1 MSSNHSS
8 NGDYESL
15 KTSGKGKNAKN
26 EGDISSLK
34 KSKKKKNLT
43 EHDSG
48 LRNKTKKEDAVLP
61 ESSSDKLPSEEA
73 FSFEPSP
80 DKRPPVEPE
89 IEQSA
94 EASKKPKHIEH
105 LEKKKTEERARKD
118 FTMLGTDSWVKRN
131 GHYLTYI
138 GLYLF
143 SILVLYRPYEL
154 VPGLG
159 FLAATAFYVAA
170 ATLFVFI
177 PAQLS
182 TEGTL
187 TYLSI
192 EVKMVIALTIIALIS
207 IPIAKSPRTAWF
219 EFNDIFIKAV
229 LMFIVMVNVLRTR
242 RRLMG
247 MVWLS
252 LGIAFVLSYI
262 ALGMYWRGE
271 LGVEGYRV
279 GVNIQG
285 MFGNPNDLA
294 LHLVTMVPI
303 AVVLGIASNKIPVKL
318 AYFGFSALFVAGM
331 MVTYSRGGF
340 IGLMCI
346 AAFLIWK
353 LGKKNRLQVMAVAF
367 VLFALFI
374 VLAPGNYGMRLLSIF
389 DPSLDGVGS
398 RNQRRDLLFRSIL
411 VSVRNPWGIGI
422 GNFPIVGI
430 RNLVSHNSYTQV
442 SSELGI
448 LGLAAY
454 LVFLFSPFRRLA
466 AIERR
471 LEENAKGRWFYFLSI
486 GLQASLIGF
495 CVSSFFVSVAYNWF
509 IYYLVAYAVAFRRI
523 YAIEFDI
530 EEEVNRFSLRKYI
543 PGLQN

>member
-8 NGDYESL
+8 AGDYDSL
-15 KTSGKGKNAKN
+15 KNSRRGRKSKDS
-26 EGDISSLK
+26 GDIGALSGPKK
-34 KSKKKKNLT
+34 KSST
-43 EHDSG
+43 DSEETRRSQTDEVDKG
-48 LRNKTKKEDAVLP
+48 LSRRPRNE
-61 ESSSDKLPSEEA
+61 ELPSEEA
-73 FSFEPSP
+73 FALEPDRKNVITPKPSDIVEEP
-80 DKRPPVEPE
+80 VPKDREHVKERKRKKVED
-89 IEQSA
+89 
-94 EASKKPKHIEH
+94 
-105 LEKKKTEERARKD
+105 RARKD
-118 FTMLGTDSWVKRN
+118 FTMLDRDSWVKRN

-138 GLYLF
+138 GLYTF

-154 VPGLG
+154 IPGLG
-159 FLAATAFYVAA
+159 FLAATAFFVAA
-170 ATLFVFI
+170 ATLFIYI

-192 EVKMVIALTIIALIS
+192 EVKMVILLTVIALIS
-207 IPIAKSPRTAWF
+207 VAIAKSSRTAWA
-219 EFNDIFIKAV
+219 EFNEIFIKAV

-252 LGIAFVLSYI
+252 MGIALVLSYM

-279 GVNIQG
+279 GVNIGG

-294 LHLVTMVPI
+294 LHLVTMVPL
-303 AVVLGIASNKIPVKL
+303 AVALGVASRSVLAKL
-318 AYFGFSALFVAGM
+318 CYFTMSGLFVAGI

-340 IGLMCI
+340 IGLMCV
-346 AAFLIWK
+346 AGFLIWK
-353 LGKKNRLQVMAVAF
+353 LSKENRLQVIAVAIVF
-367 VLFALFI
+367 FALFI
-374 VLAPGNYGMRLLSIF
+374 ALAPGNYGMRLLSIF

-411 VSVRNPWGIGI
+411 VSIRNPWGIGI

-442 SSELGI
+442 SSELGL

-454 LVFLFSPFRRLA
+454 LVFLISPFRRLA

-471 LEENAKGRWFYFLSI
+471 LQDRDEGRWFYFLAI
-486 GLQASLIGF
+486 GFQASLIGF

-509 IYYLVAYAVAFRRI
+509 IYYLIAYAVAFRRI
-523 YAIEFDI
+523 YTIEFNVA
-530 EEEVNRFSLRKYI
+530 EEAGKFSLKKYI
-543 PGLQN
+543 PGWQN